1 MVTRVLVVAALVLA
15 VMVGIKDG
23 KFLRTAGL
31 TGTCLV
37 TQTNPDGTQLEA
49 CRAGKLQGQPDL
61 SPDGCRQVGSQG
73 AYVYWKCPAA
83 VASQPSGH

>member
-1 MVTRVLVVAALVLA
+1 MVMRVLVVAALVLA
-15 VMVGIKDG
+15 VMVGIKDS
-23 KFLRTAGL
+23 KSLRTAGL

-37 TQTNPDGTQLEA
+37 TQTNADGTQLEA

-61 SPDGCRQVGSQG
+61 SPDGCRQVGVQG
-73 AYVYWKCPAA
+73 AYVYWKCPAE